1 MQPKILITSENFSQG
16 GLETQIYTTYQT
28 LKDRAEFTF
37 AFGHLEGDWDFGNS
51 AVEVGL
57 NFSKTPSVK
66 NLISDTKHLVALIR
80 QHNITAIHA
89 HPFYSLLPA
98 IFASQLTNTPL
109 FYTYHGFGSLNF
121 ASQYN
126 DSVFLDFALDELF
139 ACVFFV
145 YQDIANTITK
155 QYRTLK
161 ANYLPNAI
169 DFDNYP
175 QLTTKNN
182 HEWAFATRLSSEKLD
197 GIFLVLSHL
206 REFNIKKL
214 HFYGNGDCANAVLMH
229 ARSLGV
235 EDLVVFHEYC
245 DLRHGLDGKYNGLFA
260 MGRSA
265 LEGIAFQLPVVV
277 VGYGKFFGLVNASN
291 IANIATDN
299 FAPIF
304 CPAVDADTVAA
315 QISSIHTGKSFPSP
329 YQFAREKFDYRTV
342 GSTYLDL
349 ISNLRSPSRDIVKAL
364 YRDLATLE
372 DQNAN
377 FASSPEVT
385 ALLIKH
391 LFPQSLDKTLRTY
404 ANIQPQLAHLQSSII
419 QLQQSITNLQEEN
432 AALSKALTEAI
443 TEIDAKIT
451 AQAEIMQGVGL
462 RTVTK
467 NTFRHLK
474 SKR

>member
-16 GLETQIYTTYQT
+16 GLETQIYTTYRA

-51 AVEVGL
+51 VVEVDF
-57 NFSKTPSVK
+57 NFPKNPNVK
-66 NLISDTKHLVALIR
+66 NLIGDTKRLVALIR

-89 HPFYSLLPA
+89 HPFYSLFPA

-121 ASQYN
+121 ANQYN
-126 DSVFLDFALDELF
+126 DSVLLDFALDELF

-161 ANYLPNAI
+161 AHYLPNAI

-175 QLTTKNN
+175 QLTIKNN
-182 HEWAFATRLSSEKLD
+182 REWAFVTRLSSEKLD
-197 GIFLVLSHL
+197 GIFLVLNHL
-206 REFNIKKL
+206 RDFNIKKL
-214 HFYGNGDCANAVLMH
+214 HFYGDGDCANVVLMH

-235 EDLVVFHEYC
+235 EDLIAFHEYC
-245 DLRHGLDGKYNGLFA
+245 DLRHGLDGEYNGLFA

-265 LEGIAFQLPVVV
+265 LEGIAFQLPVVI
-277 VGYGKFFGLVNASN
+277 VGYGKFFGLVDASN
-291 IANIATDN
+291 IADIATDN

-304 CPAVDADTVAA
+304 CPAVDVDAVTA
-315 QISSIHTGKSFPSP
+315 QINSIHTAKAFSSP

-342 GSTYLDL
+342 GRTYLDL
-349 ISNLRSPSRDIVKAL
+349 ISNLRSPSRNVVKAL
-364 YRDLATLE
+364 YRDLAALE
-372 DQNAN
+372 DQDAN
-377 FASSPEVT
+377 FASSPEIT

-391 LFPQSLDKTLRTY
+391 LLPQSLDKTLHTY
-404 ANIQPQLAHLQSSII
+404 VNIQPQLAHLQSNIT
-419 QLQQSITNLQEEN
+419 QLQQSITDLQEEN
-432 AALSKALTEAI
+432 TTLSKSLTKAI
-443 TEIDAKIT
+443 TEIDAKIA

-474 SKR
+474 SKH